1 MLAIRIPYPGELPT
15 ATDMSRVAVD
25 DDHIIGHMTVAR
37 HTLRYG
43 RARLRIA
50 AVSYDGDHAGE
61 LMRDLLPTMI
71 EQGAHL
77 ALVYDR
83 HDVFGDFG
91 FSAVWPEYRFEFDA
105 AAAAALSPLLPLR
118 SPFMQEIPRMAAV
131 YDRHWSA
138 RVSLVRTAETWMQRA
153 GDPVR
158 VLPGADSTLDG
169 YIVNRGNG
177 RVEAVVDTAQAAQ
190 TVLAEAGRQQRSGT
204 IRWMVPPDDALVFF
218 ARRWLDV
225 TVSAHYPLRGGW
237 MGRLIDAAALIT
249 ELLPEIS
256 AQAGIDPS
264 LLTIRCR
271 PNTVS
276 IGFGGHDIRLDYRD
290 FMQVMFGAV
299 SPAMVADSAG
309 ASLLQALFPPR
320 IAALGCWDW
329 F

>member
-1 MLAIRIPYPGELPT
+1 MPTIRIPQPGELPT

-25 DDHIIGHMTVAR
+25 GDRITGHMTVAR

-43 RARLRIA
+43 RAMLRIA
-50 AVSYDGDHAGE
+50 AVSYDGVHTGE

-105 AAAAALSPLLPLR
+105 AAAAALSPSRLLRPPL
-118 SPFMQEIPRMAAV
+118 MQEIPLLADL

-138 RVSLVRTAETWMQRA
+138 RISLLRTAETWMQRA

-158 VLPGADSTLDG
+158 VLPGSDSTLDG
-169 YIVNRGNG
+169 YIVDRGDG
-177 RVEAVVDTAQAAQ
+177 CVEAVVDTAPAALA
-190 TVLAEAGRQQRSGT
+190 VLAEAGHHYQNGT
-204 IRWMVPPDDALVFF
+204 IRWLVPPDDALVFF

-225 TVSAHYPLRGGW
+225 TVSAHYPLHGGW
-237 MGRLIDAAALIT
+237 LGRLVDAAALIT
-249 ELLPEIS
+249 ELMPEIS
-256 AQAGIDPS
+256 AQAGIDPA
-264 LLTIRCR
+264 LLTNRCR

-299 SPAMVADSAG
+299 NPAMVADSAG

-320 IAALGCWDW
+320 VAALGCWDW